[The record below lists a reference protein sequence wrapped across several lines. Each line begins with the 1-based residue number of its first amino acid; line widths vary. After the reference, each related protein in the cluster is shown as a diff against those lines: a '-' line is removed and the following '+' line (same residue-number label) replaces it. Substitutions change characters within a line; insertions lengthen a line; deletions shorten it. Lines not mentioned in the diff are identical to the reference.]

1 MTDPEPSS
9 RRYWPTCLLGTVLIG
24 VVAVC
29 DRWTG
34 PDLSL
39 ALCYLV
45 PTTFVAWRAGS
56 VAGIAIG
63 IVSTVFWGV
72 NELDWD
78 NAHLHPAAPYTNA
91 ILQFSVTMFAAGAT
105 GAVAE
110 RNKRLRSEI
119 VVRRTTEARLAAL
132 NESLETRVAERSAA
146 AENRAAELTES
157 GKALR
162 RQTATLL
169 SILTSMRD
177 GVVVTD
183 ATGFIRLFN
192 PAAALLLDF
201 PAETSASVDWQDRPL
216 LRLDKILE
224 RFDVDTRSMND
235 AILDAGFA
243 GSLEFRIN
251 SGEPPATRWLGVTGC
266 PMIDEPA
273 SPDGIIYVISDITS
287 RRQVDL
293 LLADATERE
302 RRRIGQDLHDGLG
315 QHLVG
320 TSIAASMLQQRLSVK
335 GLPEAA
341 DAAVVASLLQS
352 ALTESRNLA
361 RGLFPVKLEEEG
373 LAAAL
378 AELVAHAARSTGF
391 PCTFDSDDFG
401 AEPGH
406 SLGSHLFRI
415 AQEALN
421 NAIKHGEP
429 SHVALTLRC
438 DENFLILQILNDGRP
453 FLDESDRKGGMGLDI
468 MRYRARIVGAELTI
482 EPTHP
487 GGTSVICKV
496 PLDDIRADE
505 YAECISE

>member
-1 MTDPEPSS
+1 M
-9 RRYWPTCLLGTVLIG
+9 
-24 VVAVC
+24 
-29 DRWTG
+29 
-34 PDLSL
+34 
-39 ALCYLV
+39 
-45 PTTFVAWRAGS
+45 
-56 VAGIAIG
+56 AGIAIG
-63 IVSTVFWGV
+63 IVATAVWGA
-72 NELDWD
+72 NELVRE

-119 VVRRTTEARLAAL
+119 VVRSATEARLAAL
-132 NESLETRVAERSAA
+132 NESLESRVAERSAA

-157 GKALR
+157 AKALR

-183 ATGFIRLFN
+183 DDGLIRLFN

-201 PAETSASVDWQDRPL
+201 PVETSASGDWQDRPL
-216 LRLDKILE
+216 LRLDRILE
-224 RFDVDTRSMND
+224 RFDIDPRWMNE
-235 AILDAGFA
+235 AILAA
-243 GSLEFRIN
+243 GSAGRLEFRIS
-251 SGEPPATRWLGVTGC
+251 SGEPHAARWLGVTGC
-266 PMIDEPA
+266 PMTDEPA
-273 SPDGIIYVISDITS
+273 SPDGIVYVFSDITA

-293 LLADATERE
+293 LLADAAERE

-320 TSIAASMLQQRLSVK
+320 TSIAASMLHQRLSVK
-335 GLPEAA
+335 GLPEAS
-341 DAAVVASLLQS
+341 DAALVAKLLQS

-378 AELVAHAARSTGF
+378 TELVNHAARSTGF
-391 PCTFDSDDFG
+391 LCTFESDDLE

-406 SLGSHLFRI
+406 SLRSHLFRI

-438 DENFLILQILNDGRP
+438 DENFLILQVQNDGRP
-453 FLDESDRKGGMGLDI
+453 FLDESDHKGGMGLDI
-468 MRYRARIVGAELTI
+468 MRYRARIVGAELRI
-482 EPTHP
+482 EPIQS

-496 PLDDIRADE
+496 VLDRIRADE
-505 YAECISE
+505 YAENIRR